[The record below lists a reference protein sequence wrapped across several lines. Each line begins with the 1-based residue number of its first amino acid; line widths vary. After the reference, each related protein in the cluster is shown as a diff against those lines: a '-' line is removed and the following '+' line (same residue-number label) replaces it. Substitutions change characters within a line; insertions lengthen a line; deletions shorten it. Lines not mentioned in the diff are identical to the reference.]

1 VYFLKGYKKRVFIGW
16 TLLIQVHESGCL
28 QQLPPRLH
36 GCWIRTAA
44 ERGQQ
49 LMALPM
55 MPGVR
60 GHALGIAGCS
70 ASFETDVSI

>member
-1 VYFLKGYKKRVFIGW
+1 MAAGFA
-16 TLLIQVHESGCL
+16 LL
-28 QQLPPRLH
+28 R
-36 GCWIRTAA
+36 
-44 ERGQQ
+44 ERGKQ